1 MDKRYPPPW
10 KKCPSM
16 LFFSLVILMLLFL
29 GIWLIVAGISAL
41 DHGPDS
47 PSDPNQMHFP
57 SNIFYE
63 TDEDRKIGEAHE
75 AVEPEPVYRTEYD
88 PKSPR
93 YIGIIGGFG
102 PNNQYLGLKDV
113 MYMAKLNGRILARP
127 DFWTHAI
134 DKLNSIRPFER
145 TFAIDDLSK
154 YLPTVSLKEFS
165 EKCDHIVDT
174 IIWGRPEG
182 TWRRVVN
189 LWLQHA
195 NMTVHKE
202 VFRQNA
208 MLLMTD
214 TSIRDFYQP
223 FQDQRCLLFAIP
235 FRNVAESKERKSLA
249 KYLTRAPWIVD
260 IAKEAYKEMNV
271 TSLMT
276 IHWRWGE
283 DSCGVWLS
291 PSPNEEW
298 EFCYGTAVFHYAA
311 MESIFTSLRKIFAA
325 KKVSTVYLAVS
336 MKYHD
341 TAVLEKLRKFMD
353 QEKIAFFVGQESLKV
368 LTPINDNYY
377 LSLIEQEICAKSNTF
392 IWSSDSTWSDFIV
405 DHQKQTQSPLETI
418 SFSQLLSDNK
428 FPFST
433 YNRLNDVVTLN
444 QRKRI

>member
-1 MDKRYPPPW
+1 
-10 KKCPSM
+10 
-16 LFFSLVILMLLFL
+16 
-29 GIWLIVAGISAL
+29 
-41 DHGPDS
+41 
-47 PSDPNQMHFP
+47 
-57 SNIFYE
+57 
-63 TDEDRKIGEAHE
+63 
-75 AVEPEPVYRTEYD
+75 
-88 PKSPR
+88 
-93 YIGIIGGFG
+93 
-102 PNNQYLGLKDV
+102 

-260 IAKEAYKEMNV
+260 IAKEAYKVQFIPPTAQLKDSACLVGVSHLLPTFWNFRFLVHNFGIFFKFLFLMFILGNECYKFNDHTLEMGRRF
-271 TSLMT
+271 L
-276 IHWRWGE
+276 W
-283 DSCGVWLS
+283 
-291 PSPNEEW
+291 
-298 EFCYGTAVFHYAA
+298 
-311 MESIFTSLRKIFAA
+311 
-325 KKVSTVYLAVS
+325 S
-336 MKYHD
+336 MVI
-341 TAVLEKLRKFMD
+341 T
-353 QEKIAFFVGQESLKV
+353 
-368 LTPINDNYY
+368 
-377 LSLIEQEICAKSNTF
+377 KS
-392 IWSSDSTWSDFIV
+392 
-405 DHQKQTQSPLETI
+405 K
-418 SFSQLLSDNK
+418 
-428 FPFST
+428 
-433 YNRLNDVVTLN
+433 
-444 QRKRI
+444 